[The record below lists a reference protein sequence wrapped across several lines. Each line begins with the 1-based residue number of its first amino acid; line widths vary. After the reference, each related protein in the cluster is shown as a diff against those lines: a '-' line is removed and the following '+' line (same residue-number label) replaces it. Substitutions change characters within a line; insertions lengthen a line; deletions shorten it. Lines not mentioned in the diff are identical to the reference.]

1 MGFIGVITWGCA
13 CDDSCEVALRGFKK
27 MGWGENG
34 RWGFE
39 DGMDGRWGLFKGVN
53 LKGDNDEIVDIVEDL
68 LRGLYGS

>member
-1 MGFIGVITWGCA
+1 M
-13 CDDSCEVALRGFKK
+13 ALRGFKK

-68 LRGLYGS
+68 LRGLSGS